1 MKYFIYRITCKTI
14 PTDFYIG
21 STINASRRKSHHKKN
36 CRNKRG
42 KLYWNKLYVFV
53 RANGDWENFTFE
65 VIETGEVENK
75 DDIRRKEQ
83 EYIDSLQPTLNV
95 CKAYKKDLKA

>member
-1 MKYFIYRITCKTI
+1 
-14 PTDFYIG
+14 
-21 STINASRRKSHHKKN
+21 
-36 CRNKRG
+36 
-42 KLYWNKLYVFV
+42 LYWNKLYVFV
-53 RANGDWENFTFE
+53 RSNGDWENFTFE